1 METKEKAEQKGTPI
15 PNPHDVFAK
24 EMLSYKQ
31 NAVDFFGGILPG
43 PLQKNLD
50 LQSIG
55 ADKTAYSDE
64 KLREYFSDVV
74 YSCSSR
80 YGKATFKLA
89 LLFEHKSALSDFP
102 YGQLLRYISRI
113 WDLHEKQKE
122 PIPIVLP
129 IVLYHGG
136 SDWEHRPL
144 PSYLTGDTKLYK
156 RFIPEFDYLLVNL
169 QEYPDEVIV
178 TLFGHNPAVKL
189 WLMIQKY
196 IFSPEEVV
204 QTLKNLS
211 ESDRVYA
218 GSEEGSRTWVT
229 ISTYIFA
236 ATPIEPE
243 ELMRAVNTL
252 PQNAKEAIMTTAQR
266 LRKEG
271 LERGLEQGL
280 VKGLEQGLE
289 QGWEKGAFEKARETA
304 KRMLE
309 KGYPIEDICDIT
321 GLTREEVEGLRKG

>member
-1 METKEKAEQKGTPI
+1 MDTKEKAEQKETSI

-55 ADKTAYSDE
+55 PDKTAYSDE

-80 YGKATFKLA
+80 SGKATFKLA

-113 WDLHEKQKE
+113 WDLHEKQKQ

-129 IVLYHGG
+129 IIFYHGG

-144 PSYLTGDTKLYK
+144 SSYLTGDTKLYK
-156 RFIPEFDYLLVNL
+156 RFIPGFDYLLVNL
-169 QEYPDEVIV
+169 QDYPDELILQ
-178 TLFGHNPAVKL
+178 TFGHNPAVKL
-189 WLMIQKY
+189 WLFTQKY
-196 IFSPEEVV
+196 IFMPKEVLK
-204 QTLKNLS
+204 TLEKITK
-211 ESDRVYA
+211 SDRMYVQ
-218 GSEEGSRTWVT
+218 SEEGLRIWET
-229 ISTYIFA
+229 ICRYLFT
-236 ATPIEPE
+236 ATPIKPE
-243 ELMRAVNTL
+243 EIIRTVTPLH
-252 PQNAKEAIMTTAQR
+252 QNAKETIMTTAER
-266 LRKEG
+266 LRQE
-271 LERGLEQGL
+271 GLEQGAL
-280 VKGLEQGLE
+280 K
-289 QGWEKGAFEKARETA
+289 KAREDA
-304 KRMLE
+304 KRMLD

-321 GLTREEVEGLRKG
+321 GLTREEVEGLRK